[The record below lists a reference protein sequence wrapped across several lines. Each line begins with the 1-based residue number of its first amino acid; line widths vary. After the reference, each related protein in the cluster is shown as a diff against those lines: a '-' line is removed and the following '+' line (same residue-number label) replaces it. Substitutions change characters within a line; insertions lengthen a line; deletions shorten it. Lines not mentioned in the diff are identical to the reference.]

1 MAEMHH
7 KYKLIFLRRAFDMK
21 STKVFILG
29 ASLILLLALTA
40 GGIFRRDPVD
50 DNGNIAEA
58 QSDGQ
63 QILLKPKNRTPHMA
77 SVNNVHLG
85 ESIKKQLD
93 SQQEV
98 TLIYHNKKNT
108 SHYYDHEATV
118 DFVDEPSAEEIDQI
132 TRDIKGW
139 VIKHL
144 DSIYIF
150 RSTFMETSEMIDYF
164 NKRSNIEYA
173 EPNFILMQNQVNKP
187 NDLLY
192 QENYQWNLPV
202 IGTEQGWD
210 ITRGTAEV
218 EIAIVDTGVDLD
230 HPDLKNRIVKGY
242 NVINE
247 SAEPDDDNGHGTH
260 VAGIIASETNNNEG
274 IAGMTWFSKIMPVKA
289 MGAKGYGTTFDIARG
304 IVWAVDHG
312 ADVINLSLGNYQPS
326 KVLEEAVRYAYS
338 KNVVMVSAAGN
349 DGSNQPTYPSA
360 YPEVLSVAAVDYDGK
375 RASFSNYG
383 DYIDIAAPGVYIPST
398 YFNKQYAALSG
409 TSMAAPHVAGLAA
422 LIKSANPDLK
432 NTQVIN
438 IIKKSAIDLGEQ
450 GKDIDYGDGL
460 IDVNSA
466 LQAANQNEAKA
477 VKREN
482 RLFQWLK

>member
-1 MAEMHH
+1 M
-7 KYKLIFLRRAFDMK
+7 R
-21 STKVFILG
+21 STKVFVLG
-29 ASLILLLALTA
+29 ASLILFLALTA
-40 GGIFRRDPVD
+40 GGIFRRDDIKADHYGTPVQSE
-50 DNGNIAEA
+50 GNPMMI
-58 QSDGQ
+58 
-63 QILLKPKNRTPHMA
+63 KPGASSQHM
-77 SVNNVHLG
+77 VEINNVQMG
-85 ESIKKQLD
+85 EGIKKQLD
-93 SQQEV
+93 TQQEV
-98 TLIYHNKKNT
+98 TRIHHNKKDT

-118 DFVDEPSAEEIDQI
+118 DFLNEPSAEDIDQI

-139 VIKHL
+139 VVNKHF

-150 RSTFMETSEMIDYF
+150 RSTVMETPEMIDYF
-164 NKRSNIEYA
+164 KKRTNVEYV
-173 EPNFILMQNQVNKP
+173 EPNFILMQNQVNLP

-210 ITRGTAEV
+210 ITRGSEEI

-230 HPDLKNRIVKGY
+230 HPELKNRLVKGY
-242 NVINE
+242 NVLNE
-247 SAEPDDDNGHGTH
+247 NNEPDDDNGHGTH

-274 IAGMTWFSKIMPVKA
+274 VAGITWFNKIMPVKA

-304 IVWAVDHG
+304 IVWAVDNG

-326 KVLEEAVRYAYS
+326 QVLEEAVRYAYS

-349 DGSNQPTYPSA
+349 DGSDQPTYPSA

-383 DYIDIAAPGVYIPST
+383 EYIDIAAPGVYIPST
-398 YFNKQYAALSG
+398 YFNKQYASLSG

-422 LIKSANPDLK
+422 LIKSANPELT

-438 IIKKSAIDLGEQ
+438 IIKNSAIDLGEK
-450 GKDIDYGDGL
+450 GKDIDFGNGL

-466 LQAANQNEAKA
+466 LQQAKTNK
-477 VKREN
+477 VETEKYRGS
-482 RLFQWLK
+482 LFQLFR

>member
-1 MAEMHH
+1 MRSKKWFVLA
-7 KYKLIFLRRAFDMK
+7 
-21 STKVFILG
+21 

-40 GGIFRRDPVD
+40 GGVFRRDDFHRSNETAVRSEGQRIM
-50 DNGNIAEA
+50 NGQVSGHSSMVKI
-58 QSDGQ
+58 
-63 QILLKPKNRTPHMA
+63 
-77 SVNNVHLG
+77 NNVQLG
-85 ESIKKQLD
+85 EGIKKQLD
-93 SQQEV
+93 TQKEV
-98 TLIYHNKKNT
+98 TLIYHNKKDT

-118 DFVDEPSAEEIDQI
+118 DFLNEPSADEIDQI

-139 VIKHL
+139 VVKKHL

-150 RSTFMETSEMIDYF
+150 RSTAMETTEMLDYF
-164 NKRSNIEYA
+164 SKRPNVEYT
-173 EPNFILMQNQVNKP
+173 EPNFILMQNQVDLP

-192 QENYQWNLPV
+192 QEKYQWNLPA
-202 IGTEQGWD
+202 IGTEQGWG
-210 ITRGTAEV
+210 ITRGTEEV

-230 HPDLKNRIVKGY
+230 HPELRNRLVKGF
-242 NVINE
+242 NVLNE
-247 SAEPDDDNGHGTH
+247 NEEPDDDNGHGTH

-274 IAGMTWFSKIMPVKA
+274 VAGMTWFNKIMPVKA
-289 MGAKGYGTTFDIARG
+289 MGAKGYGTTFDIASG

-349 DGSNQPTYPSA
+349 DGSDQPTYPSA
-360 YPEVLSVAAVDYDGK
+360 YPEVLSVAAVDYDGN

-398 YFNKQYAALSG
+398 YFNKQYASLSG

-422 LIKSANPDLK
+422 LIKSANPELT
-432 NTQVIN
+432 NTQILN

-450 GKDIDYGDGL
+450 GKDIDFGNGL

-466 LQAANQNEAKA
+466 LQNAEANQAKT
-477 VKREN
+477 VKYRGS
-482 RLFQWLK
+482 LFQLFR

>member
-1 MAEMHH
+1 MRRTRV
-7 KYKLIFLRRAFDMK
+7 IFLGSA
-21 STKVFILG
+21 
-29 ASLILLLALTA
+29 LILLLALTA
-40 GGIFRRDPVD
+40 GGVFRNDTDKKEP
-50 DNGNIAEA
+50 EA
-58 QSDGQ
+58 RIHSSGQ
-63 QILLKPKNRTPHMA
+63 QVMMA
-77 SVNNVHLG
+77 RPMAKVNNVKLG
-85 ESIKKQLD
+85 EKIKNQLD
-93 SQQEV
+93 TQEEV
-98 TLIYHNKKNT
+98 TLIFHNKKDT

-118 DFVDEPSAEEIDQI
+118 DFVKEPSVEEIDEI

-144 DSIYIF
+144 NSIYIF
-150 RSTFMETSEMIDYF
+150 RSTVMETPEMIEYF
-164 NKRSNIEYA
+164 NQRKNIEYS
-173 EPNFILMQNQVNKP
+173 EPNFILMQNEVSGP

-202 IGTEQGWD
+202 IGTEQGWTV
-210 ITRGTAEV
+210 TRGTEEI

-230 HPDLKNRIVKGY
+230 HPDLRNRIVKGY

-247 SAEPDDDNGHGTH
+247 KADPDDDNGHGTH
-260 VAGIIASETNNNEG
+260 VAGIIASETDNNEG
-274 IAGMTWFSKIMPVKA
+274 VAGMTWFSRIMPIKA
-289 MGAKGYGTTFDIARG
+289 MGAKGYGTTFDIAKG

-326 KVLEEAVRYAYS
+326 KVLEEAVRYAYQ

-349 DGSNQPTYPSA
+349 DGSDQPTYPSA
-360 YPEVLSVAAVDYDGK
+360 YPEVLSVAAVDYNGN

-432 NTQVIN
+432 SSQVIR
-438 IIKKSAIDLGEQ
+438 IIKNSAIDLGEQ
-450 GKDIDYGDGL
+450 GKDIEYGNGL

-466 LQAANQNEAKA
+466 LQEATKKQPNISNQEKS
-477 VKREN
+477 
-482 RLFQWLK
+482 LFKWFK

>member
-1 MAEMHH
+1 M
-7 KYKLIFLRRAFDMK
+7 KRTRVIFLGSA
-21 STKVFILG
+21 
-29 ASLILLLALTA
+29 LILLLALTA
-40 GGIFRRDPVD
+40 GGVFRNDTDKKEP
-50 DNGNIAEA
+50 EA
-58 QSDGQ
+58 RIHSSGQ
-63 QILLKPKNRTPHMA
+63 QVMMA
-77 SVNNVHLG
+77 RPMAKVNNVKLG
-85 ESIKKQLD
+85 EKIKNQLD
-93 SQQEV
+93 TQEEV
-98 TLIYHNKKNT
+98 TLIFHNKKDT

-118 DFVDEPSAEEIDQI
+118 DFVKEPSVEEIDEI

-144 DSIYIF
+144 NSIYIF
-150 RSTFMETSEMIDYF
+150 RSTVMETPEMIEYF
-164 NKRSNIEYA
+164 NQRKNIEYS
-173 EPNFILMQNQVNKP
+173 EPNFILMQNEVSGP

-202 IGTEQGWD
+202 IGTEQGWTV
-210 ITRGTAEV
+210 TRGTEEI

-230 HPDLKNRIVKGY
+230 HPDLRNRIVKGY

-247 SAEPDDDNGHGTH
+247 KTDPDDDNGHGTH
-260 VAGIIASETNNNEG
+260 VAGIIASETDNNEG
-274 IAGMTWFSKIMPVKA
+274 VAGMTWFSKIMPIKA
-289 MGAKGYGTTFDIARG
+289 MGAKGYGTTFDIAKG

-326 KVLEEAVRYAYS
+326 KVLEEAVRYAYQ

-349 DGSNQPTYPSA
+349 DGSDQPTYPSA
-360 YPEVLSVAAVDYDGK
+360 YPEVLSVAAVDYNGN

-432 NTQVIN
+432 SSQVIR
-438 IIKKSAIDLGEQ
+438 IIKNSAIDLGEQ
-450 GKDIDYGDGL
+450 GKDIEYGNGL

-466 LQAANQNEAKA
+466 LQEATKKQPNISNQEKS
-477 VKREN
+477 
-482 RLFQWLK
+482 LFKWFK